1 MKRGPQSLNQVST
14 ELGEGQSHSL
24 LRIALVRPLSDYIAA
39 PCANC
44 HIFIPRRENVNLVCL
59 KLFFWI
65 ASFLVLMELGLEVRA
80 YQRGWDTMLFGF
92 SPPTQSVSQQQAN
105 SEFGPTPAFP
115 FRSRIVP
122 LERESGNHRYWVA
135 SSSHAEDIY
144 LPPPM
149 IFPNILEHFLKE
161 GKINAVVLNASRAGI
176 DIPGNVDDLKRWGG
190 QWKPD
195 YAILY
200 QMSLSIGSIAK
211 HVLGAGAQV
220 ASANANKKVK
230 EGPVAWINRLVEKTT
245 IYANVKGQITARIG
259 ASRVLSN
266 GLGVQAEQE
275 FTAMLRDFIG
285 AARSIGS
292 VPVLT
297 TFATSHTR
305 KQLGEIPQDIA
316 LGLFKYSSVLSVEGW
331 VASVEQFNAVV
342 KRVAIDEQILL
353 IDVESTV
360 AGHPE
365 YFRDFVHFTPA
376 GHEAVAKAMGV
387 ALLHFE
393 QEDAMVSADLKRA
406 AP

>member
-1 MKRGPQSLNQVST
+1 MTL
-14 ELGEGQSHSL
+14 SH
-24 LRIALVRPLSDYIAA
+24 
-39 PCANC
+39 
-44 HIFIPRRENVNLVCL
+44 L
-59 KLFFWI
+59 KLFLWI
-65 ASFLVLMELGLEVRA
+65 AVFIVLLELGLEVRA
-80 YQRGWDTMLFGF
+80 KQRGWDTMVFGF
-92 SPPTQSVSQQQAN
+92 SPPAQSVSPQQQAN

-115 FRSRIVP
+115 FRSRIVA
-122 LERESGNHRYWVA
+122 LEREPGNHRYWVA

-144 LPPPM
+144 LPPSM
-149 IFPNILEHFLKE
+149 IFPNILERFLKE
-161 GKINAVVLNASRAGI
+161 SKINAVVLNASRAGV

-220 ASANANKKVK
+220 ASANAKEVK
-230 EGPVAWINRLVEKTT
+230 EGPITWINRLVEKTT

-259 ASRVLSN
+259 ASRVLAN
-266 GLGVQAEQE
+266 GLGPQAEQE

-297 TFATSHTR
+297 TFSTSHTR

-331 VASVEQFNAVV
+331 VASVEQLNAVV
-342 KRVAIDEQILL
+342 RRVANEERVLL
-353 IDVESTV
+353 IDVERAV
-360 AGHPE
+360 AGHHE

-376 GHEAVAKAMGV
+376 GHEAVAKAMGT
-387 ALLHFE
+387 ALLRFE
-393 QEDAMVSADLKRA
+393 QEDAMASADLKRA

>member
-1 MKRGPQSLNQVST
+1 MTL
-14 ELGEGQSHSL
+14 SH
-24 LRIALVRPLSDYIAA
+24 
-39 PCANC
+39 
-44 HIFIPRRENVNLVCL
+44 L
-59 KLFFWI
+59 KVFLWI
-65 ASFLVLMELGLEVRA
+65 AIFVVLLEVVLEVRA
-80 YQRGWDTMLFGF
+80 NQRGWDTMVFGF
-92 SPPTQSVSQQQAN
+92 SLPTQSVSQQQQGN
-105 SEFGPTPAFP
+105 REFGPIPAFP
-115 FRSRIVP
+115 FRSKIVP
-122 LERESGNHRYWVA
+122 LERESGNHRYWLA

-149 IFPNILEHFLKE
+149 IFPNILERFLKE
-161 GKINAVVLNASRAGI
+161 SKINAVVLNASRAGI

-211 HVLGAGAQV
+211 HVLGSPAQ
-220 ASANANKKVK
+220 AAPANATEVKTGPITWVNK
-230 EGPVAWINRLVEKTT
+230 LVEKTT

-259 ASRVLSN
+259 ASRVLAN
-266 GLGVQAEQE
+266 GLGLQGEEE

-305 KQLGEIPQDIA
+305 KQLGEFPQDIA
-316 LGLFKYSSVLSVEGW
+316 LGLFKYSSFLSVEGW
-331 VASVEQFNAVV
+331 VASVEQFNAAV
-342 KRVAIDEQILL
+342 KRVAAEERVLL
-353 IDVESTV
+353 IDVERAV

-365 YFRDFVHFTPA
+365 YFRDFVHFSPA
-376 GHEAVAKAMGV
+376 GHEAVAKAMGA
-387 ALLHFE
+387 ALLDFE
-393 QEDAMVSADLKRA
+393 QGRALAPSDRERA

>member
-1 MKRGPQSLNQVST
+1 MTL
-14 ELGEGQSHSL
+14 SH
-24 LRIALVRPLSDYIAA
+24 
-39 PCANC
+39 
-44 HIFIPRRENVNLVCL
+44 L
-59 KLFFWI
+59 KLFLWI
-65 ASFLVLMELGLEVRA
+65 AVFVILLEVGLEVRA
-80 YQRGWDTMLFGF
+80 NQRGWDTMVFGF
-92 SPPTQSVSQQQAN
+92 SAPTQSVSQQQQGT

-144 LPPPM
+144 LSPSL
-149 IFPNILEHFLKE
+149 IFPNILERFLKE
-161 GKINAVVLNASRAGI
+161 SKVNAVVLNASRAGL
-176 DIPGNVDDLKRWGG
+176 DIPGNVDDLKRRGAE
-190 QWKPD
+190 WKPD

-211 HVLGAGAQV
+211 HVLGSPAQV
-220 ASANANKKVK
+220 ASAKASDAK
-230 EGPVAWINRLVEKTT
+230 EGPITWINRLVEKTT

-259 ASRVLSN
+259 ASRVLAN
-266 GLGVQAEQE
+266 GLGLQAEQE

-292 VPVLT
+292 MPVLT

-305 KQLGEIPQDIA
+305 KHLGDIPQDIA
-316 LGLFKYSSVLSVEGW
+316 LGLFKYSSILSVEGW
-331 VASVEQFNAVV
+331 VASVEQFNAAV
-342 KRVAIDEQILL
+342 KRVAIEERVLL
-353 IDVESTV
+353 IDVEDAV

-387 ALLHFE
+387 ALLHVE
-393 QEDAMVSADLKRA
+393 QEKAMAPTDRERA

>member
-1 MKRGPQSLNQVST
+1 VTL
-14 ELGEGQSHSL
+14 SH
-24 LRIALVRPLSDYIAA
+24 
-39 PCANC
+39 
-44 HIFIPRRENVNLVCL
+44 L
-59 KLFFWI
+59 KLFLWI
-65 ASFLVLMELGLEVRA
+65 AVFVVLLEVGLEVRA
-80 YQRGWDTMLFGF
+80 NQRGWDTMVFGF
-92 SPPTQSVSQQQAN
+92 SFPTQSVSPQQQAN

-161 GKINAVVLNASRAGI
+161 GKLNAVVLNASRAGV
-176 DIPGNVDDLKRWGG
+176 DISGNVDDLKRWGR

-220 ASANANKKVK
+220 ASANANNNKVK

-266 GLGVQAEQE
+266 GLGLQAEQE

-305 KQLGEIPQDIA
+305 KQRGEIPQDIA

-331 VASVEQFNAVV
+331 VASVEQFNAAV
-342 KRVAIDEQILL
+342 KRVANEERVLL

-393 QEDAMVSADLKRA
+393 QEDAMASADLKRA